1 MGITFKTSAVALA
14 IAVAGSSAYA
24 QEIDRR
30 GGGRGGGGRDD
41 RMERG
46 GGDGGGSDRRDQRQ
60 QQNQDRREQRQ
71 EQNHDRRDQ
80 RQPRTEER
88 QQRPERPSG
97 PQHDERR
104 DTRREE
110 RGPIGG
116 RPSFPRAEERRERP
130 SFPRREERR
139 ENRREERGPIG
150 GQPIPPRQRPEAPR
164 REERPSFPRA
174 EERRENRG
182 PIGGQPIRTQP
193 QHPDR
198 DRGHG
203 RGERVGNRAPINSG
217 MKQQHRDH
225 VRRDRDNRRYDIERR
240 RGDLK
245 NHRQNWRQKH
255 RVVIH
260 RDRGHIRS
268 RTRWTPYYNNWWINV
283 FRPAPV
289 YVSIRWH
296 APMPDMNTIQY
307 SNVENIATNLEYLS
321 SEVYGVMA
329 DVVQTSPNKEY
340 AQRLTRVL
348 GQLADAAENLTDA
361 VDEGS
366 YYEDS
371 LYDLFHLEEQVNL
384 ATTTLSGY
392 SQEYR
397 VSEEMNALRYYV
409 QELLYIYRINM

>member
-80 RQPRTEER
+80 RQPRNEER

-130 SFPRREERR
+130 SFPRR
-139 ENRREERGPIG
+139 
-150 GQPIPPRQRPEAPR
+150 
-164 REERPSFPRA
+164 

-348 GQLADAAENLTDA
+348 GQLADAAENFTDA